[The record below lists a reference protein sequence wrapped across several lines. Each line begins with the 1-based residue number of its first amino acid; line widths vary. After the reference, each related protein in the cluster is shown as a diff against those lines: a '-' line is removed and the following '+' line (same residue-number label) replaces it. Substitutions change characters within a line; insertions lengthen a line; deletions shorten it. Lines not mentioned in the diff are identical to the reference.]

1 MFRSLSVS
9 PHAFAHRIPAAM
21 TTQPDGF
28 RSAPTAAQEQE
39 APAGAKGGR
48 GWGWGFDLRDDTLT
62 LSSSWRLWI
71 QRVGEEKVAA
81 HAIVKLGPSRI

>member
-1 MFRSLSVS
+1 MCRSVS
-9 PHAFAHRIPAAM
+9 VRPHAVA
-21 TTQPDGF
+21 G
-28 RSAPTAAQEQE
+28 RSPLRTLMDSGRRQLAAQEQE

-81 HAIVKLGPSRI
+81 HAIVKLGPSRS